1 MSTEAERRAVK
12 KYTSKCKEVRMR
24 YSEKELSEYNRLQ
37 EYLSENNTKVTEYL
51 KKLIKA
57 DLDKKGY

>member
-37 EYLSENNTKVTEYL
+37 KFLSENDTSLASYL
-51 KKLIKA
+51 KNLIKA